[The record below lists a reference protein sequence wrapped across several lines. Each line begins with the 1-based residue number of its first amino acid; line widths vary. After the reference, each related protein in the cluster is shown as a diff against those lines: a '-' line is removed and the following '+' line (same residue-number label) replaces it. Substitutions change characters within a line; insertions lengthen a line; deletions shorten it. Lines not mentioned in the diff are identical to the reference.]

1 MPNPKFFLSIKDKIN
16 FLQLARYSGRAESSY
31 RNLFSRRFDFFSFN
45 QILIETYVKGAKA
58 LIFDPSYINKA
69 GKHTAGVGYFW
80 SGVAG
85 KPKWGLELGGL
96 GVLDIDRH
104 TAFHLNAIQTIDVK
118 DDETLLT
125 FYSRK
130 LLEHKEPLLNLS
142 KYLLVDA
149 FFSKETFVTPMC
161 EQGFDII
168 SRLRTDANLTYLY
181 QGKQKGRGRPKQYDG
196 KVDYANLSDKHA
208 TCVQADDKQK
218 IYTFK
223 AHSVALKKQIKVVI
237 VYTLTK
243 GNKHK
248 GNKHK
253 DKKSNDNQW
262 QHHTYFSTDLTQDW
276 QDILSLYKARFQIE
290 FLYRDAKQHT
300 GLNDCQARDKNKLDF
315 HWNMSLTAINLA
327 KVKYWLPQKDTLP
340 NDTLPFSMSDVK
352 TRYHNGFMVN
362 QFISMFAINPKLKVN
377 RDKIAGFLD
386 FGRRVG

>member
-1 MPNPKFFLSIKDKIN
+1 MANPKFFLSIKDKIN

-31 RNLFSRRFDFFSFN
+31 RNLFSHRFDFFSFN
-45 QILIETYVKGAKA
+45 RILIESYIKGAKA
-58 LIFDPSYINKA
+58 IIFDPSYINKA
-69 GKHTAGVGYFW
+69 GKHTDGVGYFW

-118 DDETLLT
+118 DDESLLE

-130 LLEHKEPLLNLS
+130 LLENKEALLTLS
-142 KYLLVDA
+142 TYLVVDA
-149 FFSKETFVTPMC
+149 YFSKETFVTPMC
-161 EQGFDII
+161 KQGFDII
-168 SRLRTDANLTYLY
+168 SRLRTDANLNYLY

-196 KVDYANLSDKHA
+196 KVDYANLSNEHI
-208 TCVQADDKQK
+208 TCVSKQDKER

-223 AHSVALKKQIKVVI
+223 AYSVALKKQIKVVI
-237 VYTLTK
+237 VYTLSK
-243 GNKHK
+243 GKNNNSNK
-248 GNKHK
+248 
-253 DKKSNDNQW
+253 W

-276 QDILSLYKARFQIE
+276 QDILNVYKARFQIE

-327 KVKYWLPQKDTLP
+327 KVRYWLPQKDAYP
-340 NDTLPFSMSDVK
+340 NATLPFSMSDVK
-352 TRYHNGFMVN
+352 TLSHNEFMLN
-362 QFISMFAINPKLKVN
+362 RFISMFAINPKLKVN
-377 RDKIAGFLD
+377 RVNIAQFLV
-386 FGRRVG
+386 FGSRTG